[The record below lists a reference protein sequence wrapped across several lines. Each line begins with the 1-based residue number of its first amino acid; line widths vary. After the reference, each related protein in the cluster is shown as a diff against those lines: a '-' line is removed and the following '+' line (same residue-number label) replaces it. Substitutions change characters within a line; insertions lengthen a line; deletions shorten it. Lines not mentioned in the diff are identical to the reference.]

1 MLFVNERMK
10 NMKKLLAMLLSLM
23 MLVSVPMTCL
33 AATDSVEKKST
44 EFGTMTGNL
53 KSSVFAGRKQV
64 EYSTKTTKSA
74 SKLIV
79 TLQPKD
85 YLTGANVGDPD
96 SPLTA
101 SDSRSVGD
109 TWECHISKYN
119 NGKKLSAFS
128 THEARGK
135 TSLVGY
141 TGIKNF

>member
-1 MLFVNERMK
+1 M
-10 NMKKLLAMLLSLM
+10 
-23 MLVSVPMTCL
+23 
-33 AATDSVEKKST
+33 
-44 EFGTMTGNL
+44 
-53 KSSVFAGRKQV
+53 
-64 EYSTKTTKSA
+64 TKTTKSA

-101 SDSRSVGD
+101 YKSKVVGD
-109 TWECHISKYN
+109 TWECHMSKYN
-119 NGKKLSAFS
+119 NGAKLSAFS

>member
-1 MLFVNERMK
+1 
-10 NMKKLLAMLLSLM
+10 MKKLLAMLLTLM
-23 MLVSVPMTCL
+23 MVVSIPMTCL
-33 AATDSVEKKST
+33 AASDSVKKSNT
-44 EFGTMTGNL
+44 EFGTLTGTL
-53 KSSVFAGRKQV
+53 KSSVLAGRKQV
-64 EYSTKTTKSA
+64 LYLTETTKSA

-101 SDSRSVGD
+101 NGSKAVGD
-109 TWECHISKYN
+109 TWECHMSKYN
-119 NGKKLSAFS
+119 NGAKLSAFS